1 MPSLSKVQVEIDEA
15 GMAALARSVEI
26 RDAVLDPAE
35 SRVVAPA
42 RARAP
47 KRTGF
52 GASTIHAET
61 ELGPDGW
68 EAHVSWGLEANYMRH
83 QQFGTR
89 YMDADP
95 FLVPTEG
102 FQQ

>member
-1 MPSLSKVQVEIDEA
+1 MPSLSKVQVEINER
-15 GMAALARSVEI
+15 GMAALARSPEI
-26 RDAVLDPAE
+26 REAVLDTADR
-35 SRVVAPA
+35 RVVAPA

-52 GASTIHAET
+52 GASTIHAEPEFT
-61 ELGPDGW
+61 AGDW
-68 EAHVSWGLEANYMRH
+68 EAHVSWSPQAGYMRH

-89 YMDADP
+89 HMDADP

-102 FQQ
+102 F